1 MISCGLKTPSTLI
14 KAQTSC
20 LCIKAAA
27 SLPFDDEYVP
37 APVCVLPCCPGL
49 QVMPNAG
56 CCTPPFTQK
65 WLDEHKDLDGVGG
78 PAACEM
84 TGR

>member
-37 APVCVLPCCPGL
+37 GPVCTICCPGL
-49 QVMPNAG
+49 QVIPNIG
-56 CCTPPFTQK
+56 CCTTPFSQK
-65 WLDEHKDLDGVGG
+65 WLDDHADFKGVGD

>member
-37 APVCVLPCCPGL
+37 APVCAVCPGIQL
-49 QVMPNAG
+49 MPNPG
-56 CCTPPFTQK
+56 CCTPPFDQK
-65 WLDEHKDLDGVGG
+65 WLGAHKELAGVGG